1 MMPSKNQSLTGS
13 NANENK
19 FITQKKMNRREAL
32 RRAID
37 ANMKKIAS
45 DKIDWKES
53 QMLQAAIAASAA
65 EDKKKVEMLATEKAV
80 LLESSAWLKNL
91 LRGSN
96 QRWLTRC
103 FSTSPSRFPM
113 REMMM
118 QSRRRQ
124 SLLRRTVLRCSHCTA
139 PLFPIAPHRCSH
151 CRHPK
156 PGQHSQAAQLVSEG
170 HRFFTGGTVAC
181 FSFFPADTLHSL
193 GCIRT

>member
-37 ANMKKIAS
+37 AETEKVAS

-80 LLESSAWLKNL
+80 LLESSARLNLK
-91 LRGSN
+91 
-96 QRWLTRC
+96 
-103 FSTSPSRFPM
+103 
-113 REMMM
+113 
-118 QSRRRQ
+118 
-124 SLLRRTVLRCSHCTA
+124 
-139 PLFPIAPHRCSH
+139 
-151 CRHPK
+151 K
-156 PGQHSQAAQLVSEG
+156 K
-170 HRFFTGGTVAC
+170 
-181 FSFFPADTLHSL
+181 
-193 GCIRT
+193 

>member
-80 LLESSAWLKNL
+80 LLESSARLK
-91 LRGSN
+91 
-96 QRWLTRC
+96 
-103 FSTSPSRFPM
+103 
-113 REMMM
+113 
-118 QSRRRQ
+118 
-124 SLLRRTVLRCSHCTA
+124 
-139 PLFPIAPHRCSH
+139 
-151 CRHPK
+151 K
-156 PGQHSQAAQLVSEG
+156 K
-170 HRFFTGGTVAC
+170 
-181 FSFFPADTLHSL
+181 
-193 GCIRT
+193 